1 MMMTEL
7 KESTDCSSAEAEHLV
22 TAARDALSDEMVSR
36 LAGFCSE
43 GMDLVDRVQRSGLP
57 QALPVL
63 AEMVDNGDLDRI
75 FQLARVYQSFQD
87 ALSDEMVGRL
97 AETVGEGLSMLDR
110 FNRGGGG
117 RLLQML
123 ERLEATGALERI
135 LQSLPALLDKLD
147 RVVGLLNALEVAST
161 AKQTPP
167 GGGLGGLW
175 NLMTQR
181 ETQQALQ
188 FLTTLSQQM
197 RDECAKG

>member
-22 TAARDALSDEMVSR
+22 TAARDALSDEMVNR

>member
-1 MMMTEL
+1 MMTEL
-7 KESTDCSSAEAEHLV
+7 KESTDFSSAEAEHLV
-22 TAARDALSDEMVSR
+22 TAARDALSDDVVSR

-43 GMDLVDRVQRSGLP
+43 GMDLMDRVQRSGLA
-57 QALPVL
+57 QVIPVL
-63 AEMVDNGDLDRI
+63 ADMVENGDLDRMR
-75 FQLARVYQSFQD
+75 QLARVYQSFQD
-87 ALSDEMVGRL
+87 ALTDEMVGRL
-97 AETVGEGLSMLDR
+97 AETVGEGLSLLDR

-117 RLLQML
+117 RLLQLL
-123 ERLEATGALERI
+123 ERLEATGALEKI

-147 RVVGLLNALEVAST
+147 RVVGLLNGLEAAST
-161 AKQTPP
+161 VKQTPV

-197 RDECAKG
+197 RAECAKG

>member
-1 MMMTEL
+1 MMTEL

-188 FLTTLSQQM
+188 FLTALSQQM

>member
-1 MMMTEL
+1 MMTEL

-161 AKQTPP
+161 AKQAPP

>member
-161 AKQTPP
+161 AKQAPP